1 MISSKNSMREGSI
14 RVPQREPF
22 FAAYYRV
29 MSSLCKMCD
38 VLRSSL
44 TSRAWP
50 RSSSNHTWKNG
61 KDKSPL
67 RGGAGVGMPAIVGII
82 SGKIAEER
90 GGEFSRVNQRGQLL
104 LDNFS
109 KQQWCKGCIKLPSSS
124 RYERGCFLRFTGCK
138 WELLPFHI
146 LNARNFNI
154 MGLLLF
160 KLRYDLPLWGLMGS
174 RAAIT

>member
-109 KQQWCKGCIKLPSSS
+109 KQQWCKGCIKLPSSLPW
-124 RYERGCFLRFTGCK
+124 YELWKGGAPCGLPDANENSFLFIY
-138 WELLPFHI
+138 W
-146 LNARNFNI
+146 
-154 MGLLLF
+154 M
-160 KLRYDLPLWGLMGS
+160 
-174 RAAIT
+174 RATLT